1 MTENLRP
8 YNFQDKIE
16 YTKDNKMPRLLARLP
31 LQLVASVGS
40 VKQALTTPRSV
51 VSVVQVESSHLPANT
66 TGSVADAP

>member
-16 YTKDNKMPRLLARLP
+16 YTKDKMPRLLARLP